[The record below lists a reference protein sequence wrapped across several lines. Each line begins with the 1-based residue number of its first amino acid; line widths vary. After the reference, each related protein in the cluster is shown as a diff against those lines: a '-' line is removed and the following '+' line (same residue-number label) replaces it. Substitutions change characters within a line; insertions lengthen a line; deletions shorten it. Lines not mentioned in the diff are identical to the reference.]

1 MNALGHCSPLC
12 MLNSCCRFPLE
23 VFQHGCN
30 YIVHNYLNSVQR
42 PNCSFMLWTEIS
54 IAQLIERPTEKPGAI
69 LSRVRVP
76 GAARDFFLP
85 ESTSSA
91 DSLKEYVQPRVQL
104 HASVSR
110 RTLKIPKA
118 GTIPSFG
125 HIKVLHTLIG
135 MGSAAPAAAMP

>member
-42 PNCSFMLWTEIS
+42 PNCSFMLWAEIS

-76 GAARDFFLP
+76 GAARDFFSQSQLP
-85 ESTSSA
+85 
-91 DSLKEYVQPRVQL
+91 VQ
-104 HASVSR
+104 
-110 RTLKIPKA
+110 TL
-118 GTIPSFG
+118 
-125 HIKVLHTLIG
+125 
-135 MGSAAPAAAMP
+135 